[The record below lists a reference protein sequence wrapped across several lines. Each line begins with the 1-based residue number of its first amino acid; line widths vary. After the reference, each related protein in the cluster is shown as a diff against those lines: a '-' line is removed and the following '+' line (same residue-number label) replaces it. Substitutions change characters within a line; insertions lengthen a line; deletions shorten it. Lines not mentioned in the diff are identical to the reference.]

1 MRTTGELYGLLLGRS
16 AIISWLLAFNYSK
29 SFLHISSSI
38 SYCSYSMIS
47 LFLGNWVIDVR
58 GWCRVRSIE
67 LTYYMVSRVIIS
79 ISYPMV
85 HAIEYYTVVS
95 YKV

>member
-1 MRTTGELYGLLLGRS
+1 MTGEPYGLLLGRS
-16 AIISWLLAFNYSK
+16 AIISWLLAIIYSK
-29 SFLHISSSI
+29 SFFHI
-38 SYCSYSMIS
+38 SYCGYSIIS

-85 HAIEYYTVVS
+85 HAMEYYTGVS